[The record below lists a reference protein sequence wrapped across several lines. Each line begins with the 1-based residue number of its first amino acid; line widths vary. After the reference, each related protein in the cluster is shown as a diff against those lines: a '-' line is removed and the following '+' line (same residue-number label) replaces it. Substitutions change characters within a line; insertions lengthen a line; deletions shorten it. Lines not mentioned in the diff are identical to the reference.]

1 VLDASGC
8 TTSDWSGD
16 KFYNASGSGRPIY
29 TSATAAKDN
38 SGNMWVFWGTGDKV
52 DPTSTT
58 STEYFYAVKDAL
70 TTTLTSSNLTTI
82 TTAAGVFDPASTL
95 AGYRIQML
103 GTGEKILG
111 DPTVYGGVAY
121 YTSFVPGDPSD
132 PCYDGGDAYLNA
144 VYFNTGKG
152 GIVSSGRQ
160 INVGSGMASTPIVS
174 MAPIGGGGPIVSLY
188 VTVSG
193 GGTTGA
199 STKKIDFNMPG
210 LSLRTNL
217 LFWRDRRIE

>member
-1 VLDASGC
+1 MD
-8 TTSDWSGD
+8 
-16 KFYNASGSGRPIY
+16 
-29 TSATAAKDN
+29 
-38 SGNMWVFWGTGDKV
+38 
-52 DPTSTT
+52 
-58 STEYFYAVKDAL
+58 YFYAVKDDR
-70 TTTLTSSNLTTI
+70 TSTLTSSNLTTI
-82 TTAAGVFDPASTL
+82 TTAAGVFDPTSTTL

-121 YTSFVPGDPSD
+121 YTSFVPGDPND

-144 VYFNTGKG
+144 VYFNTGLG

-160 INVGSGMASTPIVS
+160 VNIGSGIASSPIVS
-174 MAPIGGGGPIVSLY
+174 MAPIGGGGPIVNLY

-193 GGTTGA
+193 GGATGA
-199 STKKIDFNMPG
+199 STQKINFNMPG
-210 LSLRTNL
+210 LSQRTNL